1 VQMLGTK
8 PWNSVIE
15 TKSARDEI
23 LLKGAALRATSPGRS
38 ADTVRDRSPGK
49 QLYSAAYKL
58 FHEADT
64 NHDGMLDEEELGML
78 LLMLR
83 KRMGKPLQGLDRA
96 KCVEHAIISMAAVD
110 TTGIGRIGFEA
121 FVKMLNAK
129 PWCDVLDASTR
140 SELSHVQRRNI
151 AMLKDKEDPA
161 DSFLAKAEALFEDL
175 DSDQDKVLNM
185 NELVVLT
192 CRLLEIQGRDG
203 SCKTELEATA
213 SSALTTYGDGET
225 LSFEEF
231 VQMLG
236 AKPWNSVVDS
246 DQAQDAILL
255 KGAGLRSTNPDRAAR
270 SDFLETQ
277 TGSLRRSPQVAAAN
291 WKPPPRSSAQPI
303 DGEPKS
309 SQIEA
314 LAALLERMFNESTDS
329 LDGEISSEQVLDIF
343 AEVVVQ
349 FGAVREN
356 PNLQRLVCESMQS
369 DTASY
374 RHLIRMLAMKRWRK
388 VIPVPLHDQILVWA
402 QRPEFRPVADDRR
415 DSSPSRKLKHL
426 GKMNPDECKQKLL
439 ELNNLLQSV
448 QLLRAT
454 ENSLCVCWPHAQAQ
468 VHTEAEYAVHLA
480 VPGAVSEVVAL
491 LAPEDYEQSNR
502 PLLKGDKIHYTIQHL
517 EANVAYSV
525 QITGSGWRSAPAKFT
540 TGRTPGDVPGH
551 KAPQVERGVE
561 YL

>member
-1 VQMLGTK
+1 MISKGDTFLSTSRLLFDILDVNHSNTIDVQELVVLTRRLLKGQGKDTTSFGDLEKQSREAVAKHGDGETLSFEEFVQMLGTK

-246 DQAQDAILL
+246 DQV
-255 KGAGLRSTNPDRAAR
+255 NP
-270 SDFLETQ
+270 T
-277 TGSLRRSPQVAAAN
+277 THY
-291 WKPPPRSSAQPI
+291 
-303 DGEPKS
+303 
-309 SQIEA
+309 
-314 LAALLERMFNESTDS
+314 
-329 LDGEISSEQVLDIF
+329 
-343 AEVVVQ
+343 
-349 FGAVREN
+349 
-356 PNLQRLVCESMQS
+356 VCE
-369 DTASY
+369 
-374 RHLIRMLAMKRWRK
+374 
-388 VIPVPLHDQILVWA
+388 
-402 QRPEFRPVADDRR
+402 
-415 DSSPSRKLKHL
+415 
-426 GKMNPDECKQKLL
+426 
-439 ELNNLLQSV
+439 
-448 QLLRAT
+448 
-454 ENSLCVCWPHAQAQ
+454 
-468 VHTEAEYAVHLA
+468 
-480 VPGAVSEVVAL
+480 
-491 LAPEDYEQSNR
+491 
-502 PLLKGDKIHYTIQHL
+502 
-517 EANVAYSV
+517 
-525 QITGSGWRSAPAKFT
+525 
-540 TGRTPGDVPGH
+540 
-551 KAPQVERGVE
+551 